1 MGWTSIIQSAVS
13 LAIDIVRGF
22 WKQKEEKEKEPESAW
37 KYRDVKIANDASHAA
52 GHEKER
58 LEK

>member
-1 MGWTSIIQSAVS
+1 MGWGAILQSGVS
-13 LAIDIVRGF
+13 LAIDIVRGL
-22 WKQKEEKEKEPESAW
+22 WKKNEKEPESAW
-37 KYRDVKIANDASHAA
+37 KYRDVKIANDASHNA